1 MKIAVSSSFEQL
13 MKRVDCEV
21 FIVSC
26 YLAKLDQNMPEESSI
41 LSSPKKDVEIGAC
54 GIWEKDT
61 KKLKLYVRIPEDSIA
76 DSTNIN
82 ERQKYA
88 AIYFFS
94 SREDQGGATFAIYD
108 YSDNAYN
115 DLGLSIGR
123 NLIDIDFPDEFVGR
137 ISLKD
142 TSKDTEFLETF
153 GQYPGKNIQITG
165 DEDIIVS
172 KKTYYQY
179 WRLEVTK
186 DRKTTDLPL
195 LDEYG
200 KMVVSNY
207 RYRTYS
213 NLIISTPSLLRNF
226 NPPTR
231 FGLSDSGG
239 TVSILGTADF
249 IEYSVWGDTIKEEL
263 RGRTTIDSIPGSEIV
278 YVSGHDDFGNVVNE
292 LQNIFSIDNYSSLI
306 DYSPKDTTSS
316 YGADGI
322 FELRVTYYDVKEK
335 KPVTIVSENRIQL
348 ARRDK
353 SDSWFIINSSTEF
366 TEYTEEFGNVPVYLF
381 PYDTQGT
388 EFFTI
393 RTKFPVPISDLSQ
406 VQLFYEDS
414 AIESLFSVSINLEP
428 FVDQSGVYY
437 VDIKVNLK
445 ALTENTNEKLWAPII
460 ENASK
465 LIYTKISYQ
474 DYFEVFYMVQCPKI
488 EGETLK
494 LVDSLGNTVNE
505 VVLNYG
511 AESNKTYYLVADPET
526 TDLGE
531 RNGWRIIRSS
541 QGINYSRTAGLLSG
555 SIQDS
560 YAPENSVR
568 ISYAPNSDTAQD
580 IILPD
585 IIVARLKEQGISE
598 DLENTSNWRV
608 MVDIVQIHVGFRKIG
623 RTITVRVS
631 NQLETGGIGLYG
643 FTVKS
648 NCRFTIKTDDTR
660 YIFKEKWIGNNGNPL
675 NSPSYSDS
683 RYMSGGNFEYWIQ
696 KNIVNSNSRT
706 TLNPIIIT
714 AEEGDRQLTKTV
726 VVNQDIVPFNIN
738 KLNNDGVEYLP
749 GSWESVPT
757 LDKLTKVTS
766 IPYKE
771 SDWIKQSE
779 EKQVLVWDSNTRYKK
794 GDIVK
799 WFVGYSTE
807 FNGIAIRGNVYSTL
821 ANSGWSYTTS
831 ANENEWWYCI
841 EGGQST
847 SDPPPSFSNNKYK
860 NVTQMFISVSDDN
873 LGNPITSDNQNTGTY
888 WKEISITGNLYTLNN
903 KKINLATSVGWNY
916 TSQYSYG
923 DIVKWNVNGVYHY
936 YIAIAGIKVAQG
948 STNNRWNIS
957 KIPNLNTS
965 WWKDISDCSS
975 LSDIGLGEQLDG
987 SFYRTV
993 FVRSVNI
1000 PYTYT
1005 KCCRYILEEDNED
1018 KNYSVQ
1024 YLLDNPDKFTPGIS
1038 LENKL
1043 PSEDG
1048 TFYSGGYIFTVK
1060 DSNWVELSRMDD
1072 LIKILG
1078 DRYSDRYFYDNSSDV
1093 VFQRNYFEK
1102 LINCSVIYPSSIF
1115 RQVYLVSE
1123 YSSFSNLSDISIESI
1138 PYIGSINNLP
1148 SPKILPRYSSNY
1160 RRVEDGGIIRLARL
1174 NEDLT
1179 KYQGEWSNISSYL
1192 IGDIVSIK
1200 LNTNNDLI
1208 YYKAR
1213 TDVEPGHLAPPN
1225 NISWEL
1231 LTWTKLNP
1239 TTTIDDDSAI
1249 NNTMNELG
1257 MISNDGI
1264 RIIGTYQ
1271 VDTGILEGYDLYKVT
1286 KDRLQREPVPGEIIK
1301 LGDYY
1306 YYCGVIWD
1314 IIDCPSDGTLDSLDV
1329 MEVSDI
1335 NNTPSLLSGYTSVI
1349 FKHGNLYYVN
1359 NSKYVFNNV
1368 GYNRYIFVPKYSN
1381 SSTQIKFFSRKTPTE
1396 TLSTRSTSDL
1406 VTEQETE
1413 VLIISNPSYPI
1424 FDEVN
1429 NEDQDH
1435 YLFHILGLRYN
1446 NTSTQSQYMLPVSS
1460 IEKPSNSD

>member
-263 RGRTTIDSIPGSEIV
+263 RGKTTIDSIPGSEIV

-292 LQNIFSIDNYSSLI
+292 SQNIFSIDNYSSLI

-335 KPVTIVSENRIQL
+335 RPVTIVSENRIQL

-353 SDSWFIINSSTEF
+353 SDSWFIIDSSTEF

-406 VQLFYEDS
+406 VQLFYEDPT
-414 AIESLFSVSINLEP
+414 IESLFSVSINLEP

-488 EGETLK
+488 EGETLR

-511 AESNKTYYLVADPET
+511 AGSNKTYYLVADPET

-531 RNGWRIIRSS
+531 RNGWRIIRSP
-541 QGINYSRTAGLLSG
+541 QGINYSRTAGLLSS

-598 DLENTSNWRV
+598 DLENTSNWRI

-623 RTITVRVS
+623 ETITVRVS
-631 NQLETGGIGLYG
+631 NQIETGGIGLYG

-648 NCRFTIKTDDTR
+648 NCRFTIKTEDTR

-683 RYMSGGNFEYWIQ
+683 RYISGGNFEYWIQ

-706 TLNPIIIT
+706 TLSPIIIT

-738 KLNNDGVEYLP
+738 KLNENGEYLP
-749 GSWESVPT
+749 GSWGSVPT
-757 LDKLTKVTS
+757 LDKLSKVTS

-779 EKQVLVWDSNTRYKK
+779 EKTVSVWDPNTRYNK

-799 WFVGYSTE
+799 WFVGYNTE
-807 FNGIAIRGNVYSTL
+807 FNGGDARLGRVY
-821 ANSGWSYTTS
+821 ANKG
-831 ANENEWWYCI
+831 EWWLCI
-841 EGGQST
+841 VGTPQDT
-847 SDPPPSFSNNKYK
+847 PSFSNNEYK
-860 NVTQMFISVSDDN
+860 NVTQMFISISDNN
-873 LGNPITSDNQNTGTY
+873 LGNPITSDNQNTGAY
-888 WKEISITGNLYTLNN
+888 WKEVSITNDLYTLNN
-903 KKINLATSVGWNY
+903 RKINIASVGWWNNNL
-916 TSQYSYG
+916 QYSYG
-923 DIVKWNVNGVYHY
+923 DIVRRIVNGIYHY
-936 YIAIAGIKVAQG
+936 YIAIAEVKNI
-948 STNNRWNIS
+948 SNINFWNIA
-957 KIPNLNTS
+957 KEPDDPDNPG
-965 WWKDISDCSS
+965 WWKDISNCSS
-975 LSDIGLGEQLDG
+975 LSDVGLGEQLDG
-987 SFYRTV
+987 AFYRTV
-993 FVRSVNI
+993 FVKSVNI

-1018 KNYSVQ
+1018 KNYSIQ

-1048 TFYSGGYIFTVK
+1048 TFYSGGYIFIMR
-1060 DSNWVELSRMDD
+1060 DSNWVELNRIDD
-1072 LIKILG
+1072 LTKILG
-1078 DRYSDRYFYDNSSDV
+1078 DMYSDKYFYDNSN
-1093 VFQRNYFEK
+1093 VFQRSYFKE
-1102 LINCSVIYPSSIF
+1102 LVNRSVIYPSSLI

-1148 SPKILPRYSSNY
+1148 SPRILPRYSSNY
-1160 RRVEDGGIIRLARL
+1160 RRVEDGGIIRLAKL

-1179 KYQGEWSNISSYL
+1179 KYRGEWSNENSYL
-1192 IGDIVSIK
+1192 TGDIVSIGI
-1200 LNTNNDLI
+1200 NTNNDRV
-1208 YYKAR
+1208 YYKAS
-1213 TDVEPGHLAPPN
+1213 TDISADHSPIARN
-1225 NISWEL
+1225 NTEWIL
-1231 LTWTKLNP
+1231 LTWTRLDP

-1249 NNTMNELG
+1249 NNTMTELN
-1257 MISNDGI
+1257 MRSNDGI
-1264 RIIGTYQ
+1264 RIIPGTYQ
-1271 VDTGILEGYDLYKVT
+1271 YPSISASESYRLFRVT
-1286 KDRLQREPVPGEIIK
+1286 KDMLQREPVPGEIIK
-1301 LGDYY
+1301 MGNYY

-1314 IIDCPSDGTLDSLDV
+1314 TIDCPNDGTLDSLSI
-1329 MEVSDI
+1329 MEISNI
-1335 NNTPSLLSGYTSVI
+1335 GNRPLLLKGYISVI
-1349 FKHGNLYYVN
+1349 FKYNDLYYVN
-1359 NSKYVFNNV
+1359 NSNYIFNNV
-1368 GYNRYIFVPKYSN
+1368 GYNRYLFVPKYSN

-1396 TLSTRSTSDL
+1396 TLSTRDTGTSDL
-1406 VTEQETE
+1406 ATEQGTE
-1413 VLIISNPSYPI
+1413 VLIISNPSYPM
-1424 FDEVN
+1424 FDETS
-1429 NEDQDH
+1429 NENQDH
-1435 YLFHILGLRYN
+1435 YLFHVLGLRYD
-1446 NTSTQSQYMLPVSS
+1446 NTSTQYTRYQGIPVSNL
-1460 IEKPSNSD
+1460 EKPSNSD